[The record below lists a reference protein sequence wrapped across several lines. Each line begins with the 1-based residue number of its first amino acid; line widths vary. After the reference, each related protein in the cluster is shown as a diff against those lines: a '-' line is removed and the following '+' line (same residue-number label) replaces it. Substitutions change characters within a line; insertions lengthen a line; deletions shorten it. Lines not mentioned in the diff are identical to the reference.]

1 MYKKVFILLFV
12 ILVSNLNANKLF
24 DKIENLIGGEQFKV
38 HNKLIHLVFKN
49 QQEFYINSEY
59 LNYKHILQTL
69 KENGLLKLRFKN
81 PTDLTIEFTTNA
93 DQIKSLKILN
103 ETLKAMGYYYY
114 FTKQAIF
121 NKSTNILQWTITFK
135 AEYMLDPLLLVKE
148 LRTQSC
154 HIMNIEKKNDTY
166 WKYELDVKNSKLKNT
181 IKVDHNEKVVL
192 QKPLQ
197 PYFIEINNATK
208 LQIIGRTLNHWF
220 PYIVFYD
227 EHLNVLKT
235 VKKKRVYRGYRTN
248 IPHRTKYIK
257 ITDLYTLVNI
267 KRGLSIIVK

>member
-1 MYKKVFILLFV
+1 
-12 ILVSNLNANKLF
+12 
-24 DKIENLIGGEQFKV
+24 
-38 HNKLIHLVFKN
+38 
-49 QQEFYINSEY
+49 
-59 LNYKHILQTL
+59 
-69 KENGLLKLRFKN
+69 
-81 PTDLTIEFTTNA
+81 
-93 DQIKSLKILN
+93 
-103 ETLKAMGYYYY
+103 
-114 FTKQAIF
+114 
-121 NKSTNILQWTITFK
+121 
-135 AEYMLDPLLLVKE
+135 
-148 LRTQSC
+148 
-154 HIMNIEKKNDTY
+154 MNIEKKNDTY